1 MKSKTILNKNQE
13 INNSNQNAYIE
24 LINKLN
30 SVSIGA
36 VSELYAEAYKLPNNS
51 LKFMSRL
58 HTNLTNLYLHKR
70 DKNAT
75 DMLHMIYSIIG
86 SDYADA
92 IIILHKNI
100 EARNHF
106 LYEYISNLGELINEL
121 TE

>member
-1 MKSKTILNKNQE
+1 MKGNTILNNQTIE
-13 INNSNQNAYIE
+13 NSNQKAYIE

-36 VSELYAEAYKLPNNS
+36 VSEIYAATYELTDNP
-51 LKFMSRL
+51 LKFLTRL
-58 HTNLTNLYLHKR
+58 HSNLTNLYLHKR
-70 DKNAT
+70 DKNAI
-75 DMLHMIYSIIG
+75 DMLHMIYSITG
-86 SDYADA
+86 SEYADA

-106 LYEYISNLGELINEL
+106 LYEYISNLGELVDEL